1 MSGMNTDFLGLQ
13 GKPALVVGGG
23 FGIGKA
29 SALLLARAGAD
40 VVVADLDADR
50 AAAAAREVE
59 ALGVRSGAL
68 TGDVT
73 DEAQAR
79 EIVATATDILGS
91 LEVVINMVGTAAHA
105 SLLDVDDDTWNA
117 DISRNLTQHL
127 YVGRAAAQQMIGQG
141 TGGRI
146 AVVASVSGLYGAPN
160 HGAYGAAKAGVM
172 ALVRTMAQEW
182 GPHGIR
188 VNGVAPDMIA
198 TPRIVAAFDEQHVD
212 YDETAR
218 RDGAPLG
225 RFGTPE
231 EIAGPLVFLVSDLA
245 SFITGHTIVVDGGQR
260 AAFPHGQSTQTIR
273 LADAQPDPTPPVKR

>member
-1 MSGMNTDFLGLQ
+1 MSEMGPDFLGLR

-23 FGIGKA
+23 FGIGRA
-29 SALLLARAGAD
+29 SALLLARAGAN

-50 AAAAAREVE
+50 AAAVAQEIE
-59 ALGVRSGAL
+59 SLGVRTGAL

-73 DEAQAR
+73 AEDQAR
-79 EIVATATDILGS
+79 EIVATAADMLGS

-105 SLLDVDDDTWNA
+105 SLLDVDDATWNA

-141 TGGRI
+141 TGGRL

-198 TPRIVAAFDEQHVD
+198 TPRIVAAFGEQEVD

-245 SFITGHTIVVDGGQR
+245 TFITGHTIVVDGGQR
-260 AAFPHGQSTQTIR
+260 AAFPHGRSTQTIK
-273 LADAQPDPTPPVKR
+273 LADTQPSADGA

>member
-1 MSGMNTDFLGLQ
+1 MRDAGADLFGLR

-23 FGIGKA
+23 FGIGRA
-29 SALLLARAGAD
+29 SALLLAQAGAD
-40 VVVADLDADR
+40 VVVADLDLDR
-50 AAAAAREVE
+50 ASAVAQEIE
-59 ALGVRSGAL
+59 AFGVRSEAL
-68 TGDVT
+68 DGDVT

-79 EIVATATDILGS
+79 TIVSGAAAALGS

-105 SLLDVDDDTWNA
+105 SLLDLDDDTWA
-117 DISRNLTQHL
+117 TDLSRNLTQHL
-127 YVGRAAAQQMIGQG
+127 YVGRAAAQQMIAQG
-141 TGGRI
+141 TGGRM

-160 HGAYGAAKAGVM
+160 HGAYGAAKAGLM

-198 TPRIVAAFDEQHVD
+198 TPRMVVAYAEQQVD

-225 RFGTPE
+225 RFGVPE

-245 SFITGHTIVVDGGQR
+245 SFMTGQTLVVDGGQL
-260 AAFPHGQSTQTIR
+260 AAFPHGQSTQTIK
-273 LADAQPDPTPPVKR
+273 LADTRPAAEA

>member
-1 MSGMNTDFLGLQ
+1 MDPDFLGLQ

-23 FGIGKA
+23 FGIGRA

-40 VVVADLDADR
+40 VVVADLDRDR
-50 AAAAAREVE
+50 AAAAAREIE
-59 ALGVRSGAL
+59 GLGVRSGAL

-73 DEAQAR
+73 DEVQAQT
-79 EIVATATDILGS
+79 IVATAADLLGS

-105 SLLDVDDDTWNA
+105 SLLDVDDNTWNT

-127 YVGRAAAQQMIGQG
+127 YVGRAAAKQMISQG

-198 TPRIVAAFDEQHVD
+198 TPRIVAAYDEQSID
-212 YDETAR
+212 FDETAR

-260 AAFPHGQSTQTIR
+260 AAFPHGRSTEVIR
-273 LADAQPDPTPPVKR
+273 SADRRPAGDPTD